1 MVIFVVVMAADDIGD
16 ISWNV
21 PTATLSFPSN
31 IPGLPGHN
39 WANAISMA
47 TPIAHKGATRGAMAQ
62 AMTLLDFMVRP
73 ELVEAAWDYFRDE
86 QTADLQYTPFIRPT
100 DEPATEM
107 NARIMD
113 EFREEMRAY
122 YYDSDQ
128 TIMLQAWRQSYYV
141 VSMKEP
147 DGRVSHLY
155 RTDSLENAQT
165 YVDAIHS
172 IGAHYRS
179 Q

>member
-1 MVIFVVVMAADDIGD
+1 MTLNRILVSTTLLLILVGCSTTKPLEYSPA
-16 ISWNV
+16 
-21 PTATLSFPSN
+21 PLSF
-31 IPGLPGHN
+31 
-39 WANAISMA
+39 
-47 TPIAHKGATRGAMAQ
+47 
-62 AMTLLDFMVRP
+62 F
-73 ELVEAAWDYFRDE
+73 EAAETLDRLTMTQRQGWRPNEIEIRDTHIFWDHKDVISQDGWGNGQIVEVSDR
-86 QTADLQYTPFIRPT
+86 
-100 DEPATEM
+100 
-107 NARIMD
+107 
-113 EFREEMRAY
+113 Y

-172 IGAHYRS
+172 IGAYYRS